1 MKVVVVIVVVVV
13 QVGVVGAI
21 IEVHICKSNL
31 DSGDKCRRLGEKSRL
46 KLIKHKMET
55 RQT

>member
-21 IEVHICKSNL
+21 IEVHIANQTWT
-31 DSGDKCRRLGEKSRL
+31 R
-46 KLIKHKMET
+46 ET
-55 RQT
+55 NVED

>member
-21 IEVHICKSNL
+21 IEIHICKSNL

-46 KLIKHKMET
+46 KKLT
-55 RQT
+55 TYQT

>member
-31 DSGDKCRRLGEKSRL
+31 DLADKSGRLG
-46 KLIKHKMET
+46 KMYA
-55 RQT
+55 RQRS